1 MAHSVL
7 GNNNSY
13 DTSIT
18 LLEKVISSDD
28 PYHFAGH
35 YYLAYAYLRK
45 NFGGKGKNVPELSTG
60 AHRHLSIA
68 KVYLEEVI
76 IAQLQ
81 AMQLVLGTKSTGTPL
96 ATQISN
102 KIELLN
108 HQLNYINNALE
119 FIERNNDGKKI
130 LTAGSTTKTFD
141 QFYPPENV
149 PTSEIREL
157 NRLGSLNL
165 FTIDAKN
172 PPQDVLSSVVVTLI
186 GVGQVVFGVMTAI
199 ATGGQRG
206 VGLIV
211 GGLQDVYQGA
221 SSALKGEGIDLG
233 GYFKAKAIE
242 IGIALISDRIV
253 DKFTGS
259 SKLIEKGVTQPVR
272 NLTTKQVLKEVGIR
286 VGTRLASDQL
296 IKVTVK
302 KLSKTILKKAI
313 GGEIKDAVATIK
325 ARLSRPQISQALE
338 NIYAI
343 DTLYQG
349 RFGRE
354 LSRRLAEFLNKR
366 SSELQTIATA
376 VISSTLSKAA
386 EKSGS
391 TTGAVILNTAS
402 TGVNVAIAL
411 DKIKELADDFCDYM
425 EETILQTENSLPE
438 NKDIIKRLVPSIN
451 DEEAVAIEKY
461 LHSSSIIK
469 GKWDIDGNLL
479 GFREGIA
486 QLTEV
491 KEDKKEPEIFK
502 FEEIEN
508 ILHSKDK
515 NNTQEIETRTLDEIN
530 LEKLGLILKTTQ
542 IQRAIKQMH
551 SAFASRG
558 QFSAPIIDSYC
569 DIIASRM
576 HGQIRSAIVSPI
588 VSTISKPIFESIEQK
603 IVNNVVYY
611 HENLEKQFLSE
622 DYKRNAELMISGV
635 SAGDEDPERK
645 IKIYNDE
652 EEVLI
657 DARGDEDIPKL
668 VSINKLEENREFN
681 RMLRSIQDYQQE
693 GKQVPIFDVSNKT
706 TIIPKANTGFSFVNS
721 AHANPMGSV
730 ATTMGGGIVGQDL
743 ALAIAFRTSTFL
755 SKAPIAM
762 GIVGTGMG
770 LHNAAQF
777 EAQHP
782 LLSFE
787 FNDIMTNPY
796 ISQKD
801 KDSYWQKATND
812 PLFITRS
819 NSVIN
824 MPVTQ
829 TELSEL
835 LKDVRMDIDPNAGKT
850 IILVTPPIHY
860 PIPLIY
866 TPDESDEIL
875 QRGQLPGFIPTPIDP
890 SKLLESFLI
899 HEQDW
904 KDLILYKDYL
914 DTVDKINGRYPINGD
929 LAGKQYP
936 LSEDLQKLY
945 PEGVLFKENGCPDFT
960 PYANI
965 TVEVEEL
972 TGNHYRDFQKA
983 NKAAGLDKTPLG
995 KTWHHVE
1002 DEKTM
1007 QLVPEDLHYQVKHT
1021 GGSALL
1027 KNKGK

>member
-45 NFGGKGKNVPELSTG
+45 NFGGKGKNVPELSNG

-603 IVNNVVYY
+603 IVNNVVY
-611 HENLEKQFLSE
+611 
-622 DYKRNAELMISGV
+622 
-635 SAGDEDPERK
+635 
-645 IKIYNDE
+645 
-652 EEVLI
+652 
-657 DARGDEDIPKL
+657 
-668 VSINKLEENREFN
+668 
-681 RMLRSIQDYQQE
+681 
-693 GKQVPIFDVSNKT
+693 
-706 TIIPKANTGFSFVNS
+706 
-721 AHANPMGSV
+721 
-730 ATTMGGGIVGQDL
+730 
-743 ALAIAFRTSTFL
+743 
-755 SKAPIAM
+755 
-762 GIVGTGMG
+762 
-770 LHNAAQF
+770 
-777 EAQHP
+777 
-782 LLSFE
+782 
-787 FNDIMTNPY
+787 
-796 ISQKD
+796 
-801 KDSYWQKATND
+801 
-812 PLFITRS
+812 
-819 NSVIN
+819 
-824 MPVTQ
+824 
-829 TELSEL
+829 
-835 LKDVRMDIDPNAGKT
+835 
-850 IILVTPPIHY
+850 
-860 PIPLIY
+860 
-866 TPDESDEIL
+866 
-875 QRGQLPGFIPTPIDP
+875 
-890 SKLLESFLI
+890 
-899 HEQDW
+899 
-904 KDLILYKDYL
+904 
-914 DTVDKINGRYPINGD
+914 
-929 LAGKQYP
+929 
-936 LSEDLQKLY
+936 
-945 PEGVLFKENGCPDFT
+945 
-960 PYANI
+960 
-965 TVEVEEL
+965 
-972 TGNHYRDFQKA
+972 
-983 NKAAGLDKTPLG
+983 
-995 KTWHHVE
+995 
-1002 DEKTM
+1002 
-1007 QLVPEDLHYQVKHT
+1007 
-1021 GGSALL
+1021 
-1027 KNKGK
+1027 